1 MELFGGCD
9 RGNNGNN
16 IAKNSGA
23 TGWALFGWT
32 VLGVFGGALGARVGA
47 LVSKITG
54 ITGLSITKYSILP
67 IKNTTVLGNMPG
79 YIGAV
84 QATGSGYYLVSE

>member
-1 MELFGGCD
+1 M
-9 RGNNGNN
+9 
-16 IAKNSGA
+16 
-23 TGWALFGWT
+23 FGWT